1 MFTFQNDTTS
11 NEIIDGPFL
20 LKLLIDCI
28 NPNIVVGIEVLCQKL
43 KDTKIH
49 PYQNDVNAML
59 MDMKEFNS
67 KIINNKITCKSICRC
82 MLNALLSG
90 LNPKFNAAI
99 KKIKDYID
107 LGIGLNNN
115 LSHDNLATAAHAK

>member
-67 KIINNKITCKSICRC
+67 KIINNKITCKSIRR
-82 MLNALLSG
+82 
-90 LNPKFNAAI
+90 
-99 KKIKDYID
+99 
-107 LGIGLNNN
+107 
-115 LSHDNLATAAHAK
+115 